1 MSRIYNV
8 AIVGAG
14 IGERHAVAFERL
26 RDKFLVTLICDA
38 DLARGGKLA
47 DQLAAAG
54 LPRPALAKDY
64 RDAEVVG
71 RTVDIVDICIP
82 PFLHF
87 DAMKVAIAGGKQ
99 VICEK
104 PLAASLAELDEIE
117 HLAKARQIQ
126 VMPVFQYRFGH
137 GLAKAKHLMATGVAG
152 KVYLSS
158 IETHWTR
165 GQDYYAVQWRGKK
178 ATELGG
184 LLAGHAIHAHDMLTH
199 LVGPV
204 RSVSAMTSVRVNK
217 IETEDCAGAL
227 FEMADGSLAV
237 SSATLGSA
245 DEISRIRIT
254 CENVTMMSSLGP
266 YTPNRDPWTFIA
278 KAPTDQ
284 ASIAKALAGVVLGE
298 EGYTEQFAGYHA
310 SLTTGVPF
318 PITWADGRKSI
329 ELLTAQYHAAKTG
342 QRVALPLGQSHA
354 AYQGWLKS

>member
-1 MSRIYNV
+1 MSRIYKV

-54 LPRPALAKDY
+54 LPRPALTADY
-64 RDAEVVG
+64 RDAAVVG
-71 RTVDIVDICIP
+71 ADVDIVDICIP
-82 PFLHF
+82 PWLHF
-87 DAMKVAIAGGKQ
+87 DAMKVAIAGSKQ

-104 PLAASLAELDEIE
+104 PLTASLAELDEIGTW
-117 HLAKARQIQ
+117 AKARGVQ

-137 GLAKAKHLMATGVAG
+137 GLAKAKHLMATGAAG
-152 KVYLSS
+152 KVYHST

-165 GQDYYAVQWRGKK
+165 GQDYYAVKWRGKK

-199 LVGPV
+199 LVGDV
-204 RSVSAMTSVRVNK
+204 RAVTAATTVRVNQ
-217 IETEDCAGAL
+217 IETEDCAGVL
-227 FEMADGSLAV
+227 FEMADGSIAV

-245 DEISRIRIT
+245 DEISRLRIM
-254 CENVTMMSSLGP
+254 CENVTMISSLGP
-266 YTPNRDPWTFIA
+266 YTPNRDPWTFIP
-278 KAPTDQ
+278 KAPKDQ
-284 ASIAKALAGVVLGE
+284 AFIDKALAGAVLGE

-310 SLTTGVPF
+310 SLSTGKPF
-318 PITWADGRKSI
+318 PITWADGRRSI
-329 ELLTAQYHAAKTG
+329 ELLTAQYHSAATG
-342 QRVALPLGQSHA
+342 QKVTLPLWASHP
-354 AYQGWLKS
+354 AYRGWLT